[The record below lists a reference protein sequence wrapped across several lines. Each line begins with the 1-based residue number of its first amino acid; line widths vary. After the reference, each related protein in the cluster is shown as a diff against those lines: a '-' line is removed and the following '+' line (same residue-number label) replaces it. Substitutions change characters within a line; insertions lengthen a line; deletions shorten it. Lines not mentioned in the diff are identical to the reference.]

1 MFCGVYI
8 CVGKFKMSKNLFL
21 PGWNNFVDH
30 KLVKH
35 IINHLESDDSVVLKD
50 FNFLEYTKGITF
62 ENEQC
67 ENGMYIFRFSDGK
80 YYVGKASSCTLL
92 ERISKHIDGRRW
104 GGFNAVLKELGYNNK
119 SLDYHI
125 ENQLAFLNAKVV
137 LLPIS
142 WDSLS
147 QSKVD
152 PKIEKPLHKLESD
165 LIFLFKKRFSENQI
179 INKTN
184 PKKLSGMFEFE

>member
-104 GGFNAVLKELGYNNK
+104 GGFNSVLKELGYNNK

>member
-1 MFCGVYI
+1 M
-8 CVGKFKMSKNLFL
+8 KKNLFL
-21 PGWNNFVDH
+21 PIWQKTVNNPLIDS
-30 KLVKH
+30 
-35 IINHLESDDSVVLKD
+35 IINHLESEKSVALKD
-50 FNFLEYTKGITF
+50 FNFLDYVEGIKSGT
-62 ENEQC
+62 ELL
-67 ENGMYIFRFSDGK
+67 ENGIYIFRFSDGK

-104 GGFNAVLKELGYNNK
+104 GGFNSVLKELGYNNK

>member
-1 MFCGVYI
+1 M
-8 CVGKFKMSKNLFL
+8 KKSLFL
-21 PGWNNFVDH
+21 PSWQKTLDNTLVDS
-30 KLVKH
+30 
-35 IINHLESDDSVVLKD
+35 IIHHLESEKSVSLKD

-80 YYVGKASSCTLL
+80 YYLGKAISCTLL

-104 GGFNAVLKELGYNNK
+104 GGFNSVLKELGYNDK

-125 ENQLAFLNAKVV
+125 ENQLAFLSAKVV
-137 LLPIS
+137 LLQVS
-142 WDSLS
+142 WNLFIK
-147 QSKVD
+147 QGKD

-184 PKKLSGMFEFE
+184 PKKLSGLFELNQTKLK

>member
-1 MFCGVYI
+1 M
-8 CVGKFKMSKNLFL
+8 KKNLFL
-21 PGWNNFVDH
+21 PSWQNVVDNT
-30 KLVKH
+30 LVDS
-35 IINHLESDDSVVLKD
+35 IIKHLESENSVALKD

-67 ENGMYIFRFSDGK
+67 ENGMYIFRFTDGK

-92 ERISKHIDGRRW
+92 ERISKHLDGRRW
-104 GGFNAVLKELGYNNK
+104 GGFNSVLRELGYNDK

-125 ENQLAFLNAKVV
+125 ENQVAFLNAKLV

-142 WDSLS
+142 WESLS
-147 QSKVD
+147 QSNVD
-152 PKIEKPLHKLESD
+152 PKIDKPLHKLESD
-165 LIFLFKKRFSENQI
+165 LILLFKKRLSEKQV

-184 PKKLSGMFEFE
+184 PKELSGMFEF